1 MDNEKIIE
9 ILNRDLQDEHGAIIQ
24 YLTHAYSMGEGEL
37 SCEIEAFAREEMRHL
52 DWLAETIVELG
63 GKPSLKRGTMN
74 MSGKTPSEWMED
86 DVKLEQGA
94 IDNYTEQIKQIDDP
108 KIKRLLKR
116 ILADEMAHRG
126 KFEHFVEKAGREG
139 LKDERGD
146 RKDKVTDTLN
156 WGIEH
161 EYTVVLQYL
170 FHSYMTGNEE
180 AKKQLEDQAI
190 NEMQHLGW
198 LAEEIVDGG
207 GSPKIEHTEPDQ
219 SISTTDM
226 LRADLK
232 IEKEVADAYDKA
244 SKEVDDA
251 GLKELL
257 IRIRDNE
264 KYHID
269 VFNDLL
275 EEEEGDKGAGGIVN
289 IPDSGG

>member
-1 MDNEKIIE
+1 MEKEKVIE
-9 ILNRDLQDEHGAIIQ
+9 LLNIDLQDEHGAIIQ
-24 YLTHAYSMGEGEL
+24 YLTHAYAMGEGEM
-37 SCEIEAFAREEMRHL
+37 SCEIEAMAREEMRHL
-52 DWLAETIVELG
+52 DWLAETIVGLG

-74 MSGKTPSEWMED
+74 MAGKEVPDWMGD

-94 IDNYTEQIKQIDDP
+94 IDQYKEHIKLIDDP
-108 KIKRLLKR
+108 KVKRLLER
-116 ILADEMAHRG
+116 ILADEQAHHG
-126 KFEHFVEKAGREG
+126 KFEHFVEKAKKEG
-139 LKDERGD
+139 LKDVRGD
-146 RKDKVTDTLN
+146 RKDSVAKTLN

-198 LAEEIVDGG
+198 LAEEMVDGG
-207 GSPKIEHTEPDQ
+207 GSPRIEHTSPDQ
-219 SISTTDM
+219 STRTADM
-226 LRADLK
+226 LKADIK
-232 IEKEVADAYDKA
+232 IEKEVAEAYDKA
-244 SKEVDDA
+244 AGEVDDA

-264 KYHID
+264 RYHTD

-275 EEEEGDKGAGGIVN
+275 EEEEDKKSPGTGLN
-289 IPDSGG
+289 IGDSGE